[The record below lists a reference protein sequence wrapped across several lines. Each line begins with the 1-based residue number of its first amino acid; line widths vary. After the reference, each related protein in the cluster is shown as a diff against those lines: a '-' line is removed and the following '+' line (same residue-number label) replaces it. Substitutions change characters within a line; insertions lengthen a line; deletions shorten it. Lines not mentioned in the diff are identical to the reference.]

1 MSATDT
7 SPTPA
12 ITISTWETRAFG
24 ALVGEAYNCHRMA
37 MEPDKNVKL
46 EAATAAVKIGL
57 EEGRWRRVISAG
69 AKYGCESGFT
79 EDDVQGIIQGFRNE
93 ARGR

>member
-1 MSATDT
+1 
-7 SPTPA
+7 
-12 ITISTWETRAFG
+12 
-24 ALVGEAYNCHRMA
+24 MA

-46 EAATAAVKIGL
+46 AADVLALLKRQAEEEGVSLDEAATAAVKIGL
-57 EEGRWRRVISAG
+57 EEGRWRRIISAG
-69 AKYGCESGFT
+69 AKYGRESGFT